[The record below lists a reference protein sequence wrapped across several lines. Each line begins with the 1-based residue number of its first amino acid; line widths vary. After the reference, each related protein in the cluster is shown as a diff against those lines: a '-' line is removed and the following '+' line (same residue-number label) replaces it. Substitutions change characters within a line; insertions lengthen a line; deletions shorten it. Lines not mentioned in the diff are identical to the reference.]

1 MTSNGSDT
9 PEVCH
14 CGTSTTRL
22 YTLEMKRSIMFAISL
37 LVFGQAPAQQPVSC
51 PPANGVALQI
61 LGSGGPIA
69 DDGRASS
76 SYIVW
81 IDGKSRV
88 LIDAG
93 GGSFLR
99 FGEVHANFNDLE
111 FVGLS
116 HFHAD
121 HSADF
126 VALLKSGNFAGR
138 QRPLTVAG
146 PSGSNRFPGLDDFL
160 QTNLNATDGAFKY
173 LAGYLDGGSNLP
185 KLDAIE
191 IAEDAQAGAD
201 LSTTQDLISIFAQHV
216 PHGIVPATA
225 FRVEVQ
231 NKSIVFSSDQN
242 GSDPEF
248 ARFAKDASILVMH
261 MPIPEDS
268 GDAAKQL
275 HAVPSRIAEIAAA
288 ADADR
293 LLLSHFMARSLR
305 SFDQNVQLI
314 REGYNGELLIADD
327 LSCFTLD

>member
-1 MTSNGSDT
+1 MPLPGPADT
-9 PEVCH
+9 PCILWNMKLPIPMLISVCA
-14 CGTSTTRL
+14 L
-22 YTLEMKRSIMFAISL
+22 FL
-37 LVFGQAPAQQPVSC
+37 GQACAQPAPLC
-51 PPANGVALQI
+51 PPAEGLALQV

-69 DDGRASS
+69 DDARASS

-81 IDGKSRV
+81 VDGKSRV

-99 FGEVHANFNDLE
+99 FGEARASFNDLE

-146 PSGSNRFPGLDDFL
+146 PSGSNRFPGLDEFL
-160 QTNLNATDGAFKY
+160 QANLNATDGAFKY
-173 LAGYLDGGSNLP
+173 LAGYLDGEGNLP
-185 KLDAIE
+185 RLDAIE
-191 IAEDAQAGAD
+191 IAEDATAGAD
-201 LSTTQDLISIFAQHV
+201 LLAGQDPMSIFAQHV
-216 PHGIVPATA
+216 PHGIVPALGI
-225 FRVEVQ
+225 RVEVQ
-231 NKSIVFSSDQN
+231 DKSIVFSSDQN

-248 ARFAKDASILVMH
+248 AKFAQDASMLVMH

-288 ADADR
+288 ANADR

-305 SFDQNVQLI
+305 SFDENMRIV
-314 REGYNGELLIADD
+314 REGYDGELLIAED
-327 LSCFTLD
+327 LGCFALD

>member
-1 MTSNGSDT
+1 MPSPGLADT
-9 PEVCH
+9 PCIMRNMKTPIPMLIGVCALF
-14 CGTSTTRL
+14 T
-22 YTLEMKRSIMFAISL
+22 
-37 LVFGQAPAQQPVSC
+37 GQACAEQAPSC
-51 PPANGVALQI
+51 PPSEGVALQV

-69 DDGRASS
+69 DDARASS

-81 IDGKSRV
+81 VDGKSRV

-93 GGSFLR
+93 GGGFLR
-99 FGEVHANFNDLE
+99 FGEAHANFNDLE

-160 QTNLNATDGAFKY
+160 QANLNATDGAFKY
-173 LAGYLDGGSNLP
+173 LAGYLDGSGNLP

-191 IAEDAQAGAD
+191 IAEDANAKSD
-201 LSTTQDLISIFAQHV
+201 LLATQDLISIFAQHV

-225 FRVEVQ
+225 FRVEVRD
-231 NKSIVFSSDQN
+231 KSIVFSSDQN

-275 HAVPSRIAEIAAA
+275 HAVPSRIAAIAAA
-288 ADADR
+288 ASADR

-305 SFDQNVQLI
+305 SFDENVQI
-314 REGYNGELLIADD
+314 VREGYEGELLVADD
-327 LSCFTLD
+327 LACFMLD

>member
-1 MTSNGSDT
+1 MPLPGLVDT
-9 PEVCH
+9 PCIMQNMKSPIPMLISVCALF
-14 CGTSTTRL
+14 T
-22 YTLEMKRSIMFAISL
+22 
-37 LVFGQAPAQQPVSC
+37 GQACAEQAPLC
-51 PPANGVALQI
+51 PPSEGVALQV

-69 DDGRASS
+69 DDARASS
-76 SYIVW
+76 SYIIWV
-81 IDGKSRV
+81 DGKSRV

-99 FGEVHANFNDLE
+99 FGEAHANFNDLE

-160 QTNLNATDGAFKY
+160 QANLNATDGAFKY
-173 LAGYLDGGSNLP
+173 LAGYLDGSGNLP

-191 IAEDAQAGAD
+191 IAEDADAGSD
-201 LSTTQDLISIFAQHV
+201 LLATQDLISIFAQHV
-216 PHGIVPATA
+216 PHGIVPALG
-225 FRVEVQ
+225 FRIEVQ
-231 NKSIVFSSDQN
+231 GKSIVFSSDQN

-248 ARFAKDASILVMH
+248 AKFAQDASLLVMH
-261 MPIPEDS
+261 MPIPEGA

-288 ADADR
+288 ASADR
-293 LLLSHFMARSLR
+293 LLLSHFMARSLKNL
-305 SFDQNVQLI
+305 DDNVQI
-314 REGYNGELLIADD
+314 VREGFEGSLLLAED
-327 LSCFTLD
+327 LRCIWLN

>member
-1 MTSNGSDT
+1 MQN
-9 PEVCH
+9 
-14 CGTSTTRL
+14 
-22 YTLEMKRSIMFAISL
+22 MKSPIPMLISICALFT
-37 LVFGQAPAQQPVSC
+37 GQACAEQAPLC
-51 PPANGVALQI
+51 PPTEGVALQV

-69 DDGRASS
+69 DDARASS

-99 FGEVHANFNDLE
+99 FGEAQANFNDLE
-111 FVGLS
+111 FAGLS

-146 PSGSNRFPGLDDFL
+146 PGGSNRFPGLDDFL
-160 QTNLNATDGAFKY
+160 EANLNATDGAFKY
-173 LAGYLDGGSNLP
+173 LAGYLDGSSNLP
-185 KLDAIE
+185 RLDAIE
-191 IAEDAQAGAD
+191 IAEDADAGSD
-201 LSTTQDLISIFAQHV
+201 LLATHDSISIFAQHV
-216 PHGIVPATA
+216 PHGIVPALGI
-225 FRVEVQ
+225 RVEVQ
-231 NKSIVFSSDQN
+231 DKSIVFSSDQN

-248 ARFAKDASILVMH
+248 AEFAKNASMLVMH

-268 GDAAKQL
+268 GDAAKQS

-288 ADADR
+288 ANADR

-305 SFDQNVQLI
+305 SFDENVQI
-314 REGYNGELLIADD
+314 VRDGYNGELLIADD
-327 LSCFTLD
+327 LQCIALK